1 MSKVDVIAVG
11 RTMEALLAQEG
22 RSVVYVDRTAGET
35 LTITP
40 ASAASPAG
48 LLPAFLVAGE
58 AVWREAT
65 GNGFAL
71 DIIRD
76 PTALLGY
83 RLNGIGAGTFTT
95 VMLATMEAAAQVA
108 SPEAFLVNDLTAV
121 WSAATERVETAA
133 QPARKRAGAAP

>member
-1 MSKVDVIAVG
+1 
-11 RTMEALLAQEG
+11 
-22 RSVVYVDRTAGET
+22 
-35 LTITP
+35 
-40 ASAASPAG
+40 
-48 LLPAFLVAGE
+48 VAGE

-121 WSAATERVETAA
+121 WSAASERVESMAV
-133 QPARKRAGAAP
+133 PARKSAGPRHEGRPLAPPRRLGPQPTLSVCLARSLARLAALGANAMNDGSIRLIASH